1 MQTQLDEEA
10 VLHEAISDEFD
21 PEVLLET
28 DETLSYCRPGVS
40 QEVVRKL
47 RRGDWIV
54 QAQIDLHGMRR
65 EEAREALAEFIRES
79 VKRGLRCLR
88 VIHGK
93 GLGSIGKEPV
103 LKGKVRAW
111 LVQKSEVI
119 AFCQAR
125 PHDGG
130 AGAVVVLLQPG
141 AAPAHTRSLT
151 ESPVI
156 HPRLTL
162 ALTIMEALAIFA
174 YAHFRVSSK
183 PKTRRL
189 DAVGTFLVA
198 IATAFGG
205 GTLRDVLLERRPFYW
220 VEHQDYLIAIFV
232 MSLFAPTLLK
242 MTSRLLSERVLL
254 VADAVGLGLFSIAG
268 TSIAHDAQM
277 PWFTVGHDGRA
288 DRRVRRR
295 DPRRAVQRS
304 AADPARLAAL
314 RDVRV
319 CGLLAVRAAGL
330 RELRH
335 GV

>member
-1 MQTQLDEEA
+1 MPKNQPHPSEPKRPRAVAKPEAAASRQAAPVVKPKLDPAAGLAGLGALRDALKGEAQRRESERAAAAAAQREASADADLFRREIGAVAPLAVPPRATPPRTPPSPMPVQTRRDEEA

-21 PEVLLET
+21 PEVLLDT

-111 LVQKSEVI
+111 LVQKAEVI

-130 AGAVVVLLQPG
+130 AGAVVVLLQSG
-141 AAPAHTRSLT
+141 ASPAHARS
-151 ESPVI
+151 
-156 HPRLTL
+156 
-162 ALTIMEALAIFA
+162 
-174 YAHFRVSSK
+174 
-183 PKTRRL
+183 
-189 DAVGTFLVA
+189 
-198 IATAFGG
+198 
-205 GTLRDVLLERRPFYW
+205 
-220 VEHQDYLIAIFV
+220 
-232 MSLFAPTLLK
+232 
-242 MTSRLLSERVLL
+242 
-254 VADAVGLGLFSIAG
+254 
-268 TSIAHDAQM
+268 
-277 PWFTVGHDGRA
+277 
-288 DRRVRRR
+288 
-295 DPRRAVQRS
+295 
-304 AADPARLAAL
+304 
-314 RDVRV
+314 
-319 CGLLAVRAAGL
+319 
-330 RELRH
+330 
-335 GV
+335 